1 MVESAS
7 GSTSEGGGGLRAAA
21 QSLQLSD
28 AEQMHLYEACGVLLG
43 AGLVPPARVSGL
55 LSSILQL
62 PLQQLQGLCAQ
73 SAHSAA
79 AAAAAAHAAGLG
91 GGDAACV
98 EQMLAAGAA
107 ALP

>member
-1 MVESAS
+1 MESAS

-73 SAHSAA
+73 S
-79 AAAAAAHAAGLG
+79 HAAGLG

-107 ALP
+107 ALPQPPQL